1 MAYRQLFCVACVFV
15 GLGLVGCGGESAS
28 SATDPMTNDSAPG
41 NPDAP
46 PSGADDTPP
55 PSDDQPPGNADSP
68 PGSTDSPGG
77 SLQSLCEDVCQ
88 FFEDV
93 NECLEEGQEVMDLD
107 ELCSGGCAM
116 LPEPSEPIPC
126 QQEMEA
132 MFDCI
137 LGLGS
142 LCSSDGSEAQ
152 AAMCEDEATRYTDC
166 AEQEGVPIGGPGD
179 SCTLENNCQ
188 QCEDL
193 CETCLCAS
201 ADAPEECTTICD
213 Q

>member
-1 MAYRQLFCVACVFV
+1 VSV
-15 GLGLVGCGGESAS
+15 GLGLVGCGGNSAS
-28 SATDPMTNDSAPG
+28 SAADPATNDLAPG

-46 PSGADDTPP
+46 PSGADDSP
-55 PSDDQPPGNADSP
+55 PSSDDTPPGNADTP

-93 NECLEEGQEVMDLD
+93 SECVDEEPDVMDLD

-126 QQEMEA
+126 LQEMEA

-142 LCSSDGSEAQ
+142 LCSGGGGEAQ
-152 AAMCEDEATRYTDC
+152 AAMCQDEATRYSDC
-166 AEQEGVPIGGPGD
+166 AEDEGVPVEGPGD
-179 SCTLENNCQ
+179 LCTMENDCQ
-188 QCEDL
+188 CGGDL
-193 CETCLCAS
+193 CETCQCVSPDRPQDCAS
-201 ADAPEECTTICD
+201 VCD